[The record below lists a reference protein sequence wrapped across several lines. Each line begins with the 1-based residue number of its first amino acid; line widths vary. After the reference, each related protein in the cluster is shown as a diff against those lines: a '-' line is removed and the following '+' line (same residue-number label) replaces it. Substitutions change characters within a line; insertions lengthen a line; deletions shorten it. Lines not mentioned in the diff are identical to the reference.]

1 MMTKNAV
8 ENVACIACGA
18 DVRSEALYCYNCG
31 GAVATQ
37 PDPERGAEQGEPKQ
51 HVNVAPTQGAESIT
65 QPRLD
70 VRVESTTGEN
80 TQRKPLTSAMLRR
93 KRASNR
99 QPVEVIWEEPSRPSM
114 MFVVASIIVTI
125 LTVLILAAALYLK

>member
-1 MMTKNAV
+1 MMPKEAV
-8 ENVACIACGA
+8 ENVACITCGA

-31 GAVATQ
+31 GVVATQ
-37 PDPERGAEQGEPKQ
+37 PAPERAAEQAEKKQRETVAAPRGAES
-51 HVNVAPTQGAESIT
+51 VTESR
-65 QPRLD
+65 PD
-70 VRVESTTGEN
+70 VPVVSTTGAN
-80 TQRKPLTSAMLRR
+80 PQRKPLTSAMLRR

-114 MFVVASIIVTI
+114 IFVVASIIVTI